1 MTKGSLFF
9 SFSFY
14 LSFFLFDSMGTTG
27 EGGRRGGGDGEEQT
41 LVTEIMISI
50 KWAMDEFDD
59 MVLLGLQKEILSI
72 ANPS

>member
-1 MTKGSLFF
+1 MTRGFLFLCF
-9 SFSFY
+9 SCY
-14 LSFFLFDSMGTTG
+14 LSFFYLIQRGRQAREV
-27 EGGRRGGGDGEEQT
+27 EGGARGEEQT
-41 LVTEIMISI
+41 LVTEVMISI